1 MDYIYY
7 MIQTN
12 KAEIEKVVSHLEK
25 SMPYFRKIEW
35 KWDNK
40 TFRVLYQVTKIKI
53 FIVYE
58 LFIIII
64 YTF

>member
-1 MDYIYY
+1 

-12 KAEIEKVVSHLEK
+12 KDEIEKVVSHFEK
-25 SMPYFRKIEW
+25 SMPYFHNIDW

-53 FIVYE
+53 FIVYK

-64 YTF
+64 YTFW